1 MRKGYTTGT
10 AATCASVAHAI
21 YKLKQEKVDFVNVV
35 LPNNDLLKVFVEVN
49 DDYAFVIKDSG
60 DDPDVTNGAKIC
72 ATVELIFD
80 NNEILIEGG
89 KGVGIVTK
97 AGLQISVGK
106 AAINPVPMQMIKDN
120 LRKILD
126 DKTGAKVTI
135 FVPGGEEIAKKTFN
149 ERLGIVGGISI
160 IGTTGI
166 VEPMSVDAIIET
178 IKCEIDV
185 LLKNNSEIIS
195 LVPGKIGE
203 KHLKSIYPEKQA
215 VIVSNYFGEAF
226 SYLREKGVS
235 EILIAG
241 HPGKTAKLAM
251 GYYNTHS
258 KNSPAAT
265 DFVSEKLGFEKKFN
279 TVEEICNLCENLK
292 FNKIAKLISD
302 KVKAGYEFRKISV
315 ILFDMKGNLKGMYEE

>member
-1 MRKGYTTGT
+1 MRKGFTTGT

-21 YKLKQEKVDFVNVV
+21 YKLRDEKVDFVNVV
-35 LPNNDLLKVFVEVN
+35 LPNNDLLKINVEVH

-72 ATVELIFD
+72 ACVELDF
-80 NNEILIEGG
+80 NNKEILIQGG
-89 KGVGIVTK
+89 KGVGVVTK
-97 AGLQISVGK
+97 EGLQIPVGK
-106 AAINPVPMQMIKDN
+106 AAINPVPIQMIKNN
-120 LRKILD
+120 LNKIVGN
-126 DKTGAKVTI
+126 KIGAKVTI
-135 FVPGGEEIAKKTFN
+135 FVPDGEKIAEKTFN
-149 ERLGIVGGISI
+149 KRIGIVGGISI

-166 VEPMSVDAIIET
+166 VEPMSVDAVIAT

-203 KHLKSIYPEKQA
+203 KHLKSLYPEKQP

-226 SYLREKGVS
+226 SYLRENDLS

-258 KNSPAAT
+258 KNSPQAT
-265 DFVSEKLGFEKKFN
+265 DFVAEKLGLDKKFN
-279 TVEEICNLCENLK
+279 TVEEICNICENFE

-302 KVKAGYEFRKISV
+302 KVKADYGFTIVSV